1 MRRILAGLAV
11 VGLLMVASPAQAE
24 TLTFSG
30 LGKGETVTTTVTM
43 TAPGTITAHA
53 VWNAHGS
60 NNYLLSVLPTFSGY
74 ATGCILTND
83 PEFGPIVQFT
93 PPSGDWTC
101 QVNSAQVGT
110 YEVTFEVRSGGAVSG
125 TLDVTST

>member
-1 MRRILAGLAV
+1 MRRILAGLFV
-11 VGLLMVASPAQAE
+11 VGLLAVASPAQAA
-24 TLTFSG
+24 TTSFDG
-30 LGKGETVTTTVTM
+30 LRKGESVTTTVTM

-53 VWNAHGS
+53 VWNAKGNS
-60 NNYLLSVLPTFSGY
+60 YYLLSVQPVGFFGD
-74 ATGCILTND
+74 GCELTND
-83 PEFGPIVQFT
+83 PSFGPVVQFT

-110 YEVTFEVRSGGAVSG
+110 YEVTFEVRSGGPVSG